1 MRDTHT
7 DSITSEGRCTEDECR
22 TLDSTFIYSSPLCL
36 MVLNERQK
44 EGQDGEWSIK
54 STGWRYEGRPDE
66 TQIKAERS
74 VRLRDLASHRP
85 GPCAPRP
92 HLHGNMWP
100 LPRSRGEWK
109 WRRRSVRVPS
119 GSLCGEWSETARGCI
134 CSAWTTPS
142 AAKRLSIYRNERK
155 REKAG
160 LNKISTRAISR
171 LTFPPLF
178 PLLQV
183 VKVSIFCISLRL
195 RRVMKALPN

>member
-1 MRDTHT
+1 MRDTRT

-44 EGQDGEWSIK
+44 DRMEGGASKVRDGDMKED
-54 STGWRYEGRPDE
+54 RMR
-66 TQIKAERS
+66 QIKAERS

-85 GPCAPRP
+85 GPCAPQP
-92 HLHGNMWP
+92 HLHGNLWP